1 MKAFDFHKK
10 MQYLELVVRDHCKS
24 VHISLVCYV
33 MSPKKDKK
41 SMIDFHNLSA
51 VNDALELNVKSIF
64 RKYIRNLEGI
74 TGRDVVVT
82 NDELNAFTQA
92 YYLQK
97 ELLKKEIETLQ
108 FLGASNEVVSRIE
121 VDIDD
126 WAKFYRDFIEETK
139 TFK

>member
-82 NDELNAFTQA
+82 NDELNAFTKA